1 MTNEEKAK
9 AYDEALERA
18 SHVKGYKTLTPQE
31 AAEYI
36 FPQLHESEDEQTRKR
51 LMDFISNI
59 KAISESG
66 RNSLAIRKDDAEI
79 CDAFLLYLEKQ
90 KEQPK
95 EELVYRL
102 NGLMQEYI
110 KEGKDDMEKEHR
122 LKCYQ
127 LFWDALEDTSYF
139 EQKEQK
145 PIEDVVK
152 DITKNKESAI
162 KFLKSAGIMD
172 DNGELAEIYRSEPKP
187 AENNTRTKIISRATS
202 EKQVVLVSESS
213 GNAEIGWDTRSLEDA
228 KKLLEYG
235 LAFIN
240 KQLNKSRK
248 EHNPIFKEG
257 DRVIWDGEEFNI
269 LDVNKDTYNVGGY
282 IVPFSR
288 EGELH
293 PIGQKSAEVN
303 EYEII
308 KKHITED
315 VLSSEV
321 NKRLKECGWYVTD
334 EKPIEWNYDN
344 KIQYDSVKSGIEAF
358 ASTYSFNIESK
369 LFPQLTKEQQQ
380 LWREEIE
387 QAVIAGGEDRI
398 ELARDNRYKENRT
411 TEWSEEDG
419 EKLNSILGTLHC
431 VGKFNF
437 DSWIKSLPERFDFPS
452 KQEWTQDDE
461 QYLLICK
468 NALQKYQYSN
478 QWDANI
484 ISDWLEK
491 SLKSSVKQQKWSKN
505 DTVFLNEI
513 TDFFENKTVRL
524 QHDLNMYAHWLKSLP
539 ERFSLEPKQEWSE
552 ADEKHINN
560 ILDIIDCWKAT
571 THFVSYQGGTIDAD
585 IKWFKSLRPQP
596 HWKPSEEQMRYLCEV
611 VDAAIRKHNESV
623 SGYKPARVLKS
634 LYEQLQKL
642 GMKEEPEYYQH
653 FDPDC

>member
-1 MTNEEKAK
+1 MKNIRIEEKAK

-51 LMDFISNI
+51 LIDFISNI

-66 RNSLAIRKDDAEI
+66 RNSLAVRKDDAEM

-122 LKCYQ
+122 FKCYQ

-152 DITKNKESAI
+152 DITKNKESAT

-334 EKPIEWNYDN
+334 EKPIEWSYDN

-387 QAVIAGGEDRI
+387 QAVIAGGEDGI

-452 KQEWTQDDE
+452 KQEWDQDDE

-468 NALQKYQYSN
+468 NALQKYQHSN

-484 ISDWLEK
+484 ISDWLERR
-491 SLKSSVKQQKWSKN
+491 LKFSYQSKN
-505 DTVFLNEI
+505 EWSEEDDWKRKELIQYLEEKGDYRTVWM
-513 TDFFENKTVRL
+513 T
-524 QHDLNMYAHWLKSLP
+524 WLKSLP

-585 IKWFKSLRPQP
+585 IKWLKSLRPQL
-596 HWKPSEEQMRYLCEV
+596 HWKFSKEQMDTLKNVAYGTYQ
-611 VDAAIRKHNESV
+611 N
-623 SGYKPARVLKS
+623 GNGPALRS
-634 LYEQLQKL
+634 LYEQLKKL
-642 GMKEEPEYYQH
+642 GVKEEPEYYQH